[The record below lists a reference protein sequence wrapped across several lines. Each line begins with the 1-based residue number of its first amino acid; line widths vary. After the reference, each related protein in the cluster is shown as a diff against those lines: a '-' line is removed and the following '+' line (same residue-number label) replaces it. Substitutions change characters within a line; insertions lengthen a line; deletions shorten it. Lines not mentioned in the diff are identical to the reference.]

1 MRHVASSF
9 AKFEWMSQ
17 SDPGRPGHFVC
28 LREMKLRELV
38 NGSSRESV
46 RGRCWAGSL
55 IHKTAGREDQYA
67 GCVSPHDEFSDVE
80 TSHDCLSGVGSSAS
94 RVRLEIFG
102 ERRGSGFSCYT
113 QPDGPSPTRRTRKR
127 LSGTIPP
134 AVVWRLFTKEIDRDS
149 ARAQIKG
156 ITVLITSWSR
166 VRAPRQ
172 RRVGTVQVNRLLW
185 ENRACGHKS
194 IGRFTSAT

>member
-67 GCVSPHDEFSDVE
+67 DCVSPHDEFSDVE

-102 ERRGSGFSCYT
+102 EPRGQWFLLLHSTGWTFANAPDAESPQRDHPPSSCM
-113 QPDGPSPTRRTRKR
+113 
-127 LSGTIPP
+127 
-134 AVVWRLFTKEIDRDS
+134 
-149 ARAQIKG
+149 
-156 ITVLITSWSR
+156 
-166 VRAPRQ
+166 AP
-172 RRVGTVQVNRLLW
+172 L
-185 ENRACGHKS
+185 H
-194 IGRFTSAT
+194 